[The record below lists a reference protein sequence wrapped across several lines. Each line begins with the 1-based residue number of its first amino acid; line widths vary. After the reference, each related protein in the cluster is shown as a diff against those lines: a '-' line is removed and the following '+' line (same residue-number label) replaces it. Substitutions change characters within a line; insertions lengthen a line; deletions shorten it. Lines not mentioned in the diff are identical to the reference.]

1 MQSWPGEAGRNLEY
15 MNAAALISTHLNAP
29 FGAVL
34 VEADVLNSL
43 RNGYLSAQSDRA
55 NAILGS
61 LFVEVAPRL
70 IAKCALEANSTVRQ
84 ANLLYLDTL
93 AHAFPK
99 CPQWETSVEFL
110 I

>member
-34 VEADVLNSL
+34 VEVDVLNSL
-43 RNGYLSAQSDRA
+43 RNGYLSAQSERA

-93 AHAFPK
+93 AHAFPR